1 MTIAVQGC
9 AGLCSRRVIIKSRA
23 DTRFVQGVQ
32 GVPGSAHT
40 HVSIS
45 RPVMTTQEKIISRVE
60 SSPNP
65 AHPAHPAQS
74 QINQWFQPFTIFG

>member
-1 MTIAVQGC
+1 MTTAVQGC
-9 AGLCSRRVIIKSRA
+9 AGLCSHDVCIKSRT

-32 GVPGSAHT
+32 GVQGSAHT

-45 RPVMTTQEKIISRVE
+45 CPVMTTQEKIISRVE
-60 SSPNP
+60 SSLNP

-74 QINQWFQPFTIFG
+74 QINQGFQPFTFLG